1 MSKRHHIIDNNNLAN
16 KRFGL
21 IYTKKC
27 GWIDLGHAYP
37 DSASKL
43 WESILNER
51 SQHNDSSSQN
61 NFTVEYSQSMGS
73 KKYNA
78 NTFVGKRKKFE
89 IQKGLSLD
97 IKKSIALS
105 IILKVSLEFET
116 MQSNWF
122 YSLITDSGF
131 SSEDLISNIIGVYRA
146 IYPTINFL
154 EICQPVSKSESTYIW
169 DKFGAVG
176 ALKNRTLSPYLY
188 PLQDESTTYPR
199 KSVLPAILNTIKPT
213 QEGSYFNEVR

>member
-89 IQKGLSLD
+89 IQK
-97 IKKSIALS
+97 A
-105 IILKVSLEFET
+105 
-116 MQSNWF
+116 
-122 YSLITDSGF
+122 YH
-131 SSEDLISNIIGVYRA
+131 
-146 IYPTINFL
+146 
-154 EICQPVSKSESTYIW
+154 
-169 DKFGAVG
+169 
-176 ALKNRTLSPYLY
+176 
-188 PLQDESTTYPR
+188 
-199 KSVLPAILNTIKPT
+199 
-213 QEGSYFNEVR
+213 